1 MQIIQSDIRIS
12 LEKMLA
18 THEKSTIVD
27 QNGARQT
34 TRAHDGCVSYRLTF
48 KQLTET
54 LSYK

>member
-1 MQIIQSDIRIS
+1 MQIIQSDISIS
-12 LEKMLA
+12 LEKMLP

-34 TRAHDGCVSYRLTF
+34 TRAHVYSGCVSYRLTF

-54 LSYK
+54 LS